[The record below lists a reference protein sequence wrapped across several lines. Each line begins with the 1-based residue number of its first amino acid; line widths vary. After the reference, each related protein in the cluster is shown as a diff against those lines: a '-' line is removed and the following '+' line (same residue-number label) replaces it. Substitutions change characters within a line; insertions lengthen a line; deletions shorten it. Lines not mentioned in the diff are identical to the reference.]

1 MASVRFTPKVH
12 KYLDDLFKNAP
23 KTYEE
28 ALLQG
33 KVPPIPAGKNHKTVE
48 KEDAFRRNL
57 FLLHIENECTCK
69 NEIECLFS
77 KYANKK
83 ITEEE
88 LFLFL
93 E

>member
-1 MASVRFTPKVH
+1 MASVRFIPKVH
-12 KYLDDLFKNAP
+12 KYFDNLFKNAP

-28 ALLQG
+28 ALEQG
-33 KVPPIPAGKNHKTVE
+33 KLPPIPVGKNHKTVE

-57 FLLHIENECTCK
+57 FLLHIENKCSCK

-77 KYANKK
+77 QYANKK
-83 ITEEE
+83 ITEAE